1 MQAVCRRVAPVV
13 DERIDGTRAIGPS
26 GRLEILLRAGLR
38 AHAVKCLTV
47 SLKGGCA
54 STPVTC
60 TTQLREDSGKPRIR
74 FRRINYRRGE
84 AKFSTVRTPQASK

>member
-26 GRLEILLRAGLR
+26 GRLGILLRAGLR

-47 SLKGGCA
+47 SLKRKMRLNTSDLYNTVAG
-54 STPVTC
+54 
-60 TTQLREDSGKPRIR
+60 R
-74 FRRINYRRGE
+74 FW
-84 AKFSTVRTPQASK
+84 QASNTL